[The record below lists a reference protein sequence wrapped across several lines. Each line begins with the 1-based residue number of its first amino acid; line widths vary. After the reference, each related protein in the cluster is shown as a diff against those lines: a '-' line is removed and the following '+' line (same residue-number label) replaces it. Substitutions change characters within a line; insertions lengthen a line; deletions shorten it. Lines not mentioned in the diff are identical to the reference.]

1 MLADFWPTGKNKQI
15 KNQPNNSEVIR
26 RASDIS
32 KEHAESSS
40 NSRNSSVNSE
50 CEPWVLYPAKLF
62 IKYKAIEKLF

>member
-50 CEPWVLYPAKLF
+50 CEP
-62 IKYKAIEKLF
+62 